1 MIWLTIL
8 LMGLVVF
15 FNRYCFLAPGLRLR
29 LSPRLH
35 KLLGFSVPAV
45 LSAISGPIVMYG
57 DAGWRGVAD
66 NPYLW
71 GALFAVI
78 LAFFLRN
85 TLIVVVLSLLIF
97 ITLRGLL

>member
-1 MIWLTIL
+1 MIDDGTS
-8 LMGLVVF
+8 VST
-15 FNRYCFLAPGLRLR
+15 APSNNGW
-29 LSPRLH
+29 
-35 KLLGFSVPAV
+35 AYQ
-45 LSAISGPIVMYG
+45 AMYP
-57 DAGWRGVAD
+57 

-85 TLIVVVLSLLIF
+85 TLIVVVLSLLMF

>member
-1 MIWLTIL
+1 MIDDGAQRFYRTGGEHVAPHGSIIL
-8 LMGLVVF
+8 VNADEIRTGS
-15 FNRYCFLAPGLRLR
+15 LAADNGW
-29 LSPRLH
+29 
-35 KLLGFSVPAV
+35 VYQA
-45 LSAISGPIVMYG
+45 MYP
-57 DAGWRGVAD
+57 

-85 TLIVVVLSLLIF
+85 TLIVVVLSLLMF